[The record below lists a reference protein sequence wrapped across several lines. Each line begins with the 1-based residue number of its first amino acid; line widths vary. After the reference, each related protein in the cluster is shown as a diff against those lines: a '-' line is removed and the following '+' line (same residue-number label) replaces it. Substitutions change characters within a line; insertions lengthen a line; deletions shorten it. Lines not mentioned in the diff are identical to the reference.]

1 LNPFQHAIALGNEK
15 PIALKM
21 TEHALWRA
29 LVNIATGQ
37 LAGGQLSIFVT
48 STELLLNDVGG
59 VDTRP
64 QWFIEGMTPM
74 GQFVLCLQLDL
85 IRTYCSFF

>member
-1 LNPFQHAIALGNEK
+1 MLNPFQHAIALGNEK

-21 TEHALWRA
+21 TEHVLWQA

-48 STELLLNDVGG
+48 STELLLNDVDV
-59 VDTRP
+59 VDMRL

-74 GQFVLCLQLDL
+74 GQFFTVFA
-85 IRTYCSFF
+85 T